1 MIVKFP
7 KTRFSGAKLQEMRA
21 AFGLFDRDG
30 DGTISV
36 KVNYPSLFSSFFF
49 LNNFLKLALIISLFL
64 KELGSVLK
72 TMGHQ
77 ATEEM
82 LHKMIK
88 VREMFDQDAVFW

>member
-1 MIVKFP
+1 
-7 KTRFSGAKLQEMRA
+7 MRA

-36 KVNYPSLFSSFFF
+36 KVNLPSFFTF
-49 LNNFLKLALIISLFL
+49 LQVFVKTISVEETISILFDYSS

-88 VREMFDQDAVFW
+88 VGMIFGQEGLFWRYCNFSTSA